1 MTRRE
6 ALGGLAGWLAASPL
20 LRAQRMPQLA
30 EMLNVFDFEPV
41 MRAKIPQ
48 DAYDFI
54 AGGVDDEWTLR
65 RNRAAFDRLMLRPR
79 FLVDVSKLDMS
90 LELFGRR
97 LDMPILVCPMGG
109 HQRAH
114 PDGELATAR
123 GAGALKTILTVSTNS
138 SYPIDKIAA
147 AAAAPLWFQLYVGP
161 DREATQEKVERAVA
175 NGCQAVCFTLDLT
188 HGSHRERNLKNR
200 IEQSRSPGLGVNQVV
215 RTARRGGAPPPP
227 RPYRV
232 EAGYMAELTW
242 SFLDELNSYA
252 KVPVLLKGILTAED
266 ARLAA
271 ERGAAGV
278 IVSNH
283 GGRALDTVPATI
295 EVLPEI
301 VDAVGGKIPVLI
313 DGGFRRGTEIL
324 MALALGAKAVMV
336 GRPVMWGLGAF
347 GQAGVQKVLELLQT
361 ELARAMG
368 HAGRP
373 NLASL
378 DRSLVRMD

>member
-6 ALGGLAGWLAASPL
+6 ALGSLAGWLAASPL
-20 LRAQRMPQLA
+20 LRGQRMPQLA

-41 MRAKIPQ
+41 LRAKIPK
-48 DAYDFI
+48 DAYDYI

-79 FLVDVSKLDMS
+79 FLVDVSQLDMS
-90 LELFGRR
+90 LELFGQRVE
-97 LDMPILVCPMGG
+97 MPILVCPMGG

-123 GAGALKTILTVSTNS
+123 GAGALKTILTISTNS
-138 SYPIDKIAA
+138 SYTIDKIAA
-147 AAAAPLWFQLYVGP
+147 AGPGPLWFQLYVGP

-175 NGCQAVCFTLDLT
+175 NGCQAVCFTLDLA

-232 EAGYMAELTW
+232 EPGYMAELTW
-242 SFLDELNSYA
+242 PFLDELNSYA
-252 KVPVLLKGILTAED
+252 KVPVLLKGILTGED

-283 GGRALDTVPATI
+283 GGRALDTAPATI

-368 HAGRP
+368 YAGRP